1 MKSYSQKWL
10 SINFFAFFFTWG
22 VFLPFWTGWLMT
34 EKGLSV
40 SHASIIM
47 SAGMFARAFST
58 FILFPAATKLYS
70 LRHVMIWTSLLSLLL
85 MALYVPASTFLPLF
99 IITVLFSLVYPNLLP
114 AMESSASVLMQV
126 EKIHYGKSRSYGSIG
141 YTIALLLIGVVVAIW
156 SEQAILWVMLMGL
169 AVMWYFHTL
178 PSPAPLSMKPEA
190 VEVWN
195 KKSDYKRLL
204 TSKPFVTVLILAIL
218 LQGAHASY
226 YNYGYI
232 YLQDLGVNSF
242 YIGVILNVAVLLE
255 ILFFTQADRLFANK
269 KESTL
274 FLIAGI
280 GSTIR
285 WVIIF
290 LFPTVWIFI
299 ISQLLHAV
307 SFGIAH
313 YAFIQFIS
321 KRLVPTDIPAAQG
334 MYAALAMSLSTA
346 VLTFAGGYL
355 YEVSPGI
362 AFLGMTLCSVPAIV
376 LVLITRKKFYY

>member
-1 MKSYSQKWL
+1 MSKSEKWL

-22 VFLPFWTGWLMT
+22 VFLPFWTGWLTT

-47 SAGMFARAFST
+47 GAGMFARAIST
-58 FILFPAATKLYS
+58 FILFPAATKRYS
-70 LRHVMIWTSLLSLLL
+70 IRNVMLWTAFLSLLL
-85 MALYVPASTFLPLF
+85 MSLYIVANTFMPLL

-114 AMESSASVLMQV
+114 AMESSASMLMQV

-141 YTIALLLIGVVVAIW
+141 YTIALLLIGAVAAVW
-156 SEQAILWVMLMGL
+156 SEQAILWVMLLGL
-169 AVMWYFHTL
+169 AFTSYLHTR
-178 PSPAPLSMKPEA
+178 PAPPSLSLKPS
-190 VEVWN
+190 VI
-195 KKSDYKRLL
+195 KSERSNSTYKRLL

-218 LQGAHASY
+218 LQGSHASY

-242 YIGVILNVAVLLE
+242 YIGVVLNVAVLLE

-274 FLIAGI
+274 FLIAAI
-280 GSTIR
+280 GSTLR
-285 WVIIF
+285 WLLIF
-290 LFPTVWIFI
+290 FFPTVWVFI
-299 ISQLLHAV
+299 ISQLLHAI

-321 KRLVPTDIPAAQG
+321 KRTAPDLIPAAQG
-334 MYAALAMSLSTA
+334 MYAAFAMSLSTA
-346 VLTFAGGYL
+346 LLTFAGGYL
-355 YEVSPGI
+355 YEINPGV
-362 AFLGMTLCSVPAIV
+362 AFLGMTLCTIPAILIV
-376 LVLITRKKFYY
+376 LFTRKKCAY